1 MSRLGECG
9 ERADQQARS
18 LWEDRQAWIRWA
30 DQTRQSR
37 AFPEQPP
44 RPTTSSSQHWF
55 FRATPSL
62 ERYQGPL
69 KLTLYA
75 LETDLLFL
83 WAVLL
88 SFLILAPALH
98 WANASAGCAEASHWG
113 QSEELWSSLTFVRG
127 HLMINQSLVVSC
139 PLAEETPVPLYPGAQ
154 HCVWL
159 QLCPPDLRWT
169 SSPDPSL
176 RLTGKFSDK
185 QRPRPLGCG
194 PGLSFSCKLVIF
206 SGICSNTRWFGP
218 WVLNL
223 LLHSASFS

>member
-1 MSRLGECG
+1 MESVLINRLAPFGRTGRHGSGEQTRLA
-9 ERADQQARS
+9 RAERS
-18 LWEDRQAWIRWA
+18 LN
-30 DQTRQSR
+30 S
-37 AFPEQPP
+37 
-44 RPTTSSSQHWF
+44 
-55 FRATPSL
+55 
-62 ERYQGPL
+62 
-69 KLTLYA
+69 LYA
-75 LETDLLFL
+75 PPPALPSTDSSGQLPPLRGIKGPWSWPLETDLLFL

-113 QSEELWSSLTFVRG
+113 QSEELWSFLPFVRV

-139 PLAEETPVPLYPGAQ
+139 PLAEGTPVPLYPGAQ

-185 QRPRPLGCG
+185 QRPLGCG

-206 SGICSNTRWFGP
+206 SGICSNTRLFGS

>member
-1 MSRLGECG
+1 MWRACWSTGSLPLGGQAGMDQVSRPDSPEQSVPWTASTPHHQLFPALILQGNSLPWEVSRALEADPLRLG
-9 ERADQQARS
+9 
-18 LWEDRQAWIRWA
+18 DRLALPV
-30 DQTRQSR
+30 SCSPF
-37 AFPEQPP
+37 FPHLSTCSPL
-44 RPTTSSSQHWF
+44 SQRLCW
-55 FRATPSL
+55 L
-62 ERYQGPL
+62 CWG
-69 KLTLYA
+69 LTLG
-75 LETDLLFL
+75 T
-83 WAVLL
+83 
-88 SFLILAPALH
+88 
-98 WANASAGCAEASHWG
+98 
-113 QSEELWSSLTFVRG
+113 EELWSFLPFVRG
-127 HLMINQSLVVSC
+127 HLMINQSQVVSC
-139 PLAEETPVPLYPGAQ
+139 PLAEVTPVPLYPGAQ

-206 SGICSNTRWFGP
+206 SGICSNTRLFGS